1 MTDDFIMSPKNDW
14 CFKELMKNEEVRK
27 GFIAAILGRNPSEIA
42 HTELLPTILEKEHR
56 DDKWGVLDVHVRL
69 SDGTEMDMEM
79 QVAFQDDWDKRTIYY
94 IGKMYTGQLSE
105 GEDYDKLKKC
115 VHVGILDFELF
126 PEDKDFYSRFHFRE
140 DNRNILYSDVLEM
153 HVIELPKL
161 KKYIQEESELLNWA
175 KFFNANTKEDFEMV
189 VTKDEYLS
197 MAYDNLVEF
206 SADEMKRREY
216 EWHRMATIEKNSQ
229 LSSAKRQG
237 HKEGREEGLKEGIGI
252 GQVEGIEITQVRIA
266 KNMLQDGDS
275 YEKISRNTGLTLDE
289 IKKIGDD
296 MKNKK

>member
-1 MTDDFIMSPKNDW
+1 
-14 CFKELMKNEEVRK
+14 
-27 GFIAAILGRNPSEIA
+27 
-42 HTELLPTILEKEHR
+42 
-56 DDKWGVLDVHVRL
+56 
-69 SDGTEMDMEM
+69 
-79 QVAFQDDWDKRTIYY
+79 
-94 IGKMYTGQLSE
+94 
-105 GEDYDKLKKC
+105 
-115 VHVGILDFELF
+115 
-126 PEDKDFYSRFHFRE
+126 
-140 DNRNILYSDVLEM
+140 M

-161 KKYIQEESELLNWA
+161 KKYIHQESELLNWA

-289 IKKIGDD
+289 IKKIDDD